1 MVIICH
7 AENQMDTNVI
17 QLSALGHMWL
27 KDDARGSKKEI
38 HGRWTCNNGDPHAH
52 ATYSSSK
59 GRKQIHGC
67 TRNLMKNLSSIT
79 MANGW
84 VGERVMFFRVCSL
97 FLPFLRQ
104 LMHYRNLCISDKT
117 PPIFNAITS
126 FRLFQKTIGNWDS
139 QQFTRYRIMI
149 CGGWWYGVPD
159 KQTDRQP
166 VSPNCASRKGRNHRV
181 TRILLSNPEGD
192 C

>member
-1 MVIICH
+1 
-7 AENQMDTNVI
+7 
-17 QLSALGHMWL
+17 
-27 KDDARGSKKEI
+27 
-38 HGRWTCNNGDPHAH
+38 
-52 ATYSSSK
+52 
-59 GRKQIHGC
+59 
-67 TRNLMKNLSSIT
+67 MKNLSSIT

-117 PPIFNAITS
+117 PAIFNAITS

-166 VSPNCASRKGRNHRV
+166 VSPTVHPGRGETIASLEYYYRALKEIARNRAPRYFVLWRGGVKFHCASTHD
-181 TRILLSNPEGD
+181 TIE
-192 C
+192 